1 MYRYAALPY
10 DCLKKWLVSA
20 EQTDHIREQWD
31 KRLSS
36 TTKANLSNSLVRVH
50 SVPKTAAYRHT
61 FGHTGTLASMDG
73 MLQAVEEEVAA
84 SLTSF
89 ATQHVFGEI
98 VKSIGVAISF
108 LIMQCI

>member
-1 MYRYAALPY
+1 MYCNAALLY
-10 DCLKKWLVSA
+10 NRLKQWLVSA
-20 EQTDHIREQWD
+20 EQSEHIREQWD

-36 TTKANLSNSLVRVH
+36 TTRANLSNSLVRVH

-61 FGHTGTLASMDG
+61 FGHTGTLASMDDV
-73 MLQAVEEEVAA
+73 LQAVEEEVAA

-98 VKSIGVAISF
+98 VNSIGVATSF
-108 LIMQCI
+108 LIMQ